1 MNDYHET
8 FSNHHYTMSLIAQVT
23 KLQNSFP
30 KNNCVRCKKCLEKRN
45 VDPNNKTIKT
55 ISDISSNSSLFLSK
69 CWSMRQIKK
78 RYTTGL
84 YRNYGSA
91 LYFIAIKNIVNLWT
105 VHYTL
110 VTINLMVCAYKSL
123 SFRYK
128 DFRMKKQDRMDVI
141 MHRNDKFLLQNDT
154 ILNFLC
160 FFPFY
165 LEILS
170 F

>member
-1 MNDYHET
+1 MLT
-8 FSNHHYTMSLIAQVT
+8 QIT
-23 KLQNSFP
+23 KQLKQFQIFLAIHL
-30 KNNCVRCKKCLEKRN
+30 CFIQMLVYA
-45 VDPNNKTIKT
+45 PN
-55 ISDISSNSSLFLSK
+55 
-69 CWSMRQIKK
+69 KK

-141 MHRNDKFLLQNDT
+141 MHLNDKSLLQNEI

-160 FFPFY
+160 FFVFVNFCRHFLCCSLVNVTFP
-165 LEILS
+165 LQIL
-170 F
+170 